1 MIYIALILVILLIIC
16 SFLFGYSLGKFKG
29 AKDGI
34 DYCFEQW
41 EKKLNWKSKH

>member
-16 SFLFGYSLGKFKG
+16 SFLLGYTFGKFKG

-41 EKKLNWKSKH
+41 EKELNRK